1 MGGTFVYDKDK
12 KYAYCE
18 IKKKIWLLWNL
29 KKIKGTAARGEPFYQ
44 GDILCGEKCFVNYM
58 INFKI
63 IFSSIIITIIF
74 FIMTKVWSPSGFAR
88 HGWAGFGQSEWSL
101 RQGVLINNFGGAV

>member
-1 MGGTFVYDKDK
+1 MKF
-12 KYAYCE
+12 
-18 IKKKIWLLWNL
+18 

-44 GDILCGEKCFVNYM
+44 GDILCGEKCFVNCM

-74 FIMTKVWSPSGFAR
+74 VIMTKV
-88 HGWAGFGQSEWSL
+88 
-101 RQGVLINNFGGAV
+101 